1 MKDNSLTQA
10 NLQPKKKNK
19 IKKRNVRT
27 AHESWTLAVKYASCV
42 SEVVHSE
49 VF

>member
-10 NLQPKKKNK
+10 NLQTKTNNKLKKM
-19 IKKRNVRT
+19 NVRT
-27 AHESWTLAVKYASCV
+27 AHESSTLAVKYASCV